1 MKLNLIAADSRIS
14 SKDYKQRVIKGE
26 PHVLIDVRP
35 ELHYK
40 IVSLPQSLNIPL
52 SSLEARLS
60 EVHESLEKEKEAK
73 GRSDVNLYVM
83 CRRGNDSQRAI
94 QYLHEVGLTS
104 AKDIVGGLES
114 WVRDVDPGFPIY

>member
-14 SKDYKQRVIKGE
+14 SKDYKHRVIKRE

-73 GRSDVNLYVM
+73 GRLDVNLYVM
-83 CRRGNDSQRAI
+83 CRRGNDSQRAV
-94 QYLHEVGLTS
+94 QYLHEIGLTS